1 MRMLALAFCFACAA
15 PAMQHA
21 HAQGLKPLSDDAL
34 ADVRGRDGVSFDL
47 TGFAMSGNAR
57 ATFTAAPGRSIW
69 MENLSASRSDS
80 AMPFSDPYRL
90 DIVSGAPG
98 LADVIRFNLPVNADG
113 AQRWQKAWD
122 FGVEADGITRSGG
135 SFVISDLVF
144 YGGGWQFSTPRVADG
159 VAFGAALRM
168 DIGQLAL
175 RPAGRDNAGEQLALQ
190 GIRIGAVDENGN
202 FTGAPWKIADV
213 ASQPAIINAVADEN
227 GPRLHIGIDWPD
239 AKYGSGQAATGG
251 IQIDKISF
259 TSPTTGITDLGSS
272 RIGSV
277 QIQYL
282 DIKFRQ

>member
-1 MRMLALAFCFACAA
+1 MRKPAIVLALACAA
-15 PAMQHA
+15 AAQ
-21 HAQGLKPLSDDAL
+21 AQGLKPLSDDAL

-47 TGFAMSGNAR
+47 SGFSMSGNAR
-57 ATFTAAPGRSIW
+57 ATFTASPGRSIW

-80 AMPFSDPYRL
+80 AVPFSDPYRL

-98 LADVIRFNLPVNADG
+98 LADVIRFNFPVNADG

-122 FGVEADGITRSGG
+122 FGVEADGIVRNGG
-135 SFVISDLVF
+135 SLVLSDMVF

-159 VAFGAALRM
+159 VAFGAALRL

-175 RPAGRDNAGEQLALQ
+175 RTAGRNNAGEQMALQ
-190 GIRIGAVDENGN
+190 GIRIGEVDENGN

-213 ASQPAIINAVADEN
+213 ASQPAVINAVADEN

-239 AKYGSGQAATGG
+239 AKYGSGQAALGG
-251 IQIDKISF
+251 IQIDRIFFIS
-259 TSPTTGITDLGSS
+259 PATGTTDLGSS

-277 QIQYL
+277 QINYL

>member
-47 TGFAMSGNAR
+47 SGFAMSGNAR

-90 DIVSGAPG
+90 DIV
-98 LADVIRFNLPVNADG
+98 
-113 AQRWQKAWD
+113 
-122 FGVEADGITRSGG
+122 DGITRSGG